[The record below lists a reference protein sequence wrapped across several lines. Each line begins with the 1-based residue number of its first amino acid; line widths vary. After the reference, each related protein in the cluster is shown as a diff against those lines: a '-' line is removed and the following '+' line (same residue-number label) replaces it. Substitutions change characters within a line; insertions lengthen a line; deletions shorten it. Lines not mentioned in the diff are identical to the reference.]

1 MMNGF
6 KTFLRTL
13 TVIAALLMAAWLAFP
28 MSMHIINIGNIA
40 GIILCLWILF
50 LCIAP
55 LHRAV
60 KAAFFRFGFTRFLY
74 RAVSVLLTVF
84 LLYGAACTA
93 AMAAA
98 SLNAPEKNATAVV
111 LGAQVT
117 GSGKPSRILNRR
129 IIAAEQYLKENPEAN
144 AVLTGGKGTDEVVSE
159 ADCMYHELIE
169 RGIAAQRLY
178 KEDKATNTAENFRFS
193 QQIIEEN
200 RLPSDIAV
208 VTDGFH
214 QLRARLIAQKQ
225 EVSEHIGSVS
235 ADTEWVFIP
244 TYTVREWFA
253 LPTVWLK

>member
-1 MMNGF
+1 MNGF

-13 TVIAALLMAAWLAFP
+13 AAIAALLMAAWLAFP
-28 MSMHIINIGNIA
+28 MSMNVINIGNIA
-40 GIILCLWILF
+40 GIVLCLWILF

-74 RAVSVLLTVF
+74 RLVSFLMTAF
-84 LLYGAACTA
+84 LLYGAVCTA
-93 AMAAA
+93 AMAVA
-98 SLNAPEKNATAVV
+98 SRNAPEKNATAVV

-129 IIAAEQYLKENPEAN
+129 IIAAEQYLKDNPEAN
-144 AVLTGGKGTDEVVSE
+144 AVLTGGKGTDEVISE
-159 ADCMYHELIE
+159 ADCMYNELID
-169 RGIAAQRLY
+169 RGIDAQRLF
-178 KEDKATNTAENFRFS
+178 KEDKATDTTENFRFS
-193 QQIIEEN
+193 RQMIEEN
-200 RLPSDIAV
+200 QLNPAVAV

-225 EVSEHIGSVS
+225 EVSEQIGAVS
-235 ADTEWVFIP
+235 ADTEWVFVP

-253 LPTVWLK
+253 LPAVWLK